1 MNSPD
6 PYPVSVDLIR
16 ADNRLEI
23 SWEDGAR
30 SAYAGATL
38 RWVCPCAD
46 CRGEA
51 GLPGRLDR
59 IQDLPAD
66 ELRLTS
72 VELVGHYALQ
82 LGFASGHATGIY
94 TFRHLRS
101 LADASHNS
109 ARRWER

>member
-6 PYPVSVDLIR
+6 PYPVSVDLLR
-16 ADNRLEI
+16 SENRLEI
-23 SWEDGAR
+23 TWEDGSR
-30 SAYAGATL
+30 GTYPGAAL
-38 RWVCPCAD
+38 RWTCPCAE

-59 IQDLPAD
+59 VEQLPPD
-66 ELRLTS
+66 ELRLS
-72 VELVGHYALQ
+72 QVELVGHYALQ

-101 LADASHNS
+101 I
-109 ARRWER
+109 ARSET